1 MKKEVELEA
10 KNSSGLLS
18 HDVQEFKTKLEAD
31 VQRQLREHAREQD
44 ELVRKEED
52 RLEQERKIELQEYER
67 TLTEQFEAEF
77 RRKQQK
83 VALTRENEERELEL
97 TKLKIEQQNQDSLDG
112 YRK

>member
-10 KNSSGLLS
+10 KNSSGLLNQ
-18 HDVQEFKTKLEAD
+18 DVQEFKAKLEAD

-52 RLEQERKIELQEYER
+52 RLEQERRLELQEYER
-67 TLTEQFEAEF
+67 NLTEQFEADF

-83 VALTRENEERELEL
+83 VALTNENEERELEL
-97 TKLKIEQQNQDSLDG
+97 TKLKIEQQN
-112 YRK
+112 